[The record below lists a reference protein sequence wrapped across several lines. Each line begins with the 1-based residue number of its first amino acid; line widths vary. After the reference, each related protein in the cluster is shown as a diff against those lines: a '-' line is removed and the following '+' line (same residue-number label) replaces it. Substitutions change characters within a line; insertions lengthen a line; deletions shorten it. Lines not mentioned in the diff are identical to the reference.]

1 MSYTSEY
8 MTKAEAH
15 ELLDSVRNG
24 ADIHHNRITH
34 ALRMTGD
41 MIPSAGTRRKYA
53 RLAAQMADAAADD
66 LPIIRIHRPVG
77 TWEGMGV
84 TA

>member
-15 ELLDSVRNG
+15 ELLDAVRNG
-24 ADIHHNRITH
+24 ANAHQNRITH

-53 RLAAQMADAAADD
+53 RLAAAIADADD
-66 LPIIRIHRPVG
+66 LPVIRIHRPAG
-77 TWEGMGV
+77 TWEGMGI
-84 TA
+84 AA